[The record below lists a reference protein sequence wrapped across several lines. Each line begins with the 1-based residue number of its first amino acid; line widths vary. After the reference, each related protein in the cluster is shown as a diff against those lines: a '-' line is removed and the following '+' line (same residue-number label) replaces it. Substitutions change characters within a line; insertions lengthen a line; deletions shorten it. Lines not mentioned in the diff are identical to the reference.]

1 MGAIVHEL
9 QREAQKS
16 NNDISALLRKAYVV
30 ARKLNIV
37 EFKEWID
44 NEIHGYKD
52 YDSVPEYRRV
62 HGEFKAFNPYRGWIP
77 IIEMNSNV
85 ASKLSNKKLMEPISE
100 LQASLNNSGKL
111 AVKYGNEI
119 RPHLGN
125 LSSYEGEFATFF
137 SKTQVERVIDSIRN
151 IVLDWSLN
159 LEEDGILGE
168 NMSFSSEE
176 KEKAQNNSSIT
187 NIFHGNATGIQI
199 QQQTSNSNQ
208 SMQQNHLDIQKIEEL
223 LKTIK
228 ENLEQIDLDSGQKA
242 TINTNIEMIEKQKQ
256 LSNPN
261 PVIIKEG
268 FSTIRNV
275 LEGVTGSLIA
285 SGIIHH
291 LGLFLS

>member
-1 MGAIVHEL
+1 MDAIVLDL
-9 QREAQKS
+9 QKEAYDSKS
-16 NNDISALLRKAYVV
+16 DVVALLRKAYVV
-30 ARKLNIV
+30 ARKLKLT
-37 EFKEWID
+37 EFGNWI
-44 NEIHGYKD
+44 NEELNGYQSYEKT
-52 YDSVPEYRRV
+52 PEYRNV
-62 HGEFKAFNPYRGWIP
+62 SGLLKARNPYHGLIP
-77 IIEMNSNV
+77 VLMDSSELADIFTNR
-85 ASKLSNKKLMEPISE
+85 KLVQPISE
-100 LQASLNNSGKL
+100 IESFANGENNIMLTFLPEQRKMITKATG
-111 AVKYGNEI
+111 VETEYFVEVTRNQVGNI
-119 RPHLGN
+119 VDN
-125 LSSYEGEFATFF
+125 
-137 SKTQVERVIDSIRN
+137 VRN

-187 NIFHGNATGIQI
+187 NIFHGNATGVQI
-199 QQQTSNSNQ
+199 QHQTSNSNQ
-208 SMQQNHLDIQKIEEL
+208 SMQQNNLDIQKIEEL

-228 ENLEQIDLDSGQKA
+228 ENLGQIDLDSGQKA